1 MTRTER
7 EAQLISIAEE
17 VLIERG
23 YENTTVDEIAERAG
37 ITKPVIYD
45 HFGSKDE
52 LIGRVITRAHTE
64 LEAATLAGYE
74 AMEDP
79 GDARQFIHMTQVAWF
94 TFIDQHKDSY
104 AVLRQQ
110 GAMSRG
116 KVERIRVKQAELVAA
131 ALQQTREFA
140 DCDERQRTVLA
151 NVLVAVCE
159 RYALWRFDLPD
170 QISVEQAAE
179 DVTEL
184 VWNGIRPRD

>member
-1 MTRTER
+1 MTRAER

-52 LIGRVITRAHTE
+52 LIGRVITCAHTE